1 MSGASAREEPNKDLK
16 SSLSWHSR
24 NRYHIS
30 RKRRA
35 WAKKVRPTH
44 SRTLRQSAA
53 WAEEWVEPIIPLRY
67 YYNTSLAAIW
77 QMCQSCKGVK
87 EWKRVSCRFVHT
99 LLPPLLALLGMVQAC
114 LVLGTQLP
122 SPSIPPTLL
131 SAGYLSPSD
140 LTCIRRPWTIEL
152 CYCCCGGLRH
162 LCNWSSTE
170 LQVSEFTLTFF
181 LFFRTEK

>member
-1 MSGASAREEPNKDLK
+1 
-16 SSLSWHSR
+16 
-24 NRYHIS
+24 
-30 RKRRA
+30 
-35 WAKKVRPTH
+35 
-44 SRTLRQSAA
+44 
-53 WAEEWVEPIIPLRY
+53 
-67 YYNTSLAAIW
+67 
-77 QMCQSCKGVK
+77 MCQSCKGVK
-87 EWKRVSCRFVHT
+87 EWKRGSCRFVHT

-181 LFFRTEK
+181 FFSEQRNNLEERKLARKKFSYARKDDSINIYSSRRE